1 MGEDSF
7 NFSDLCVSGNCEKSI
22 SFTRSTIKVY
32 RGLCGLSSGF
42 WRVRRVDIFHAVKV
56 ETFRDLLDG
65 LPQLARM
72 VGERFCDQFAVR
84 AVELSGHIRGGPFH
98 LGPAAGKSAKRAFS
112 HRVPPPADVSHTQR
126 ANRQGRRFCFRLWI
140 LLQLGDQFH
149 LRAAGRSWHRD
160 RRAKT
165 GFLSEHTGLAGRLMQ

>member
-1 MGEDSF
+1 M
-7 NFSDLCVSGNCEKSI
+7 
-22 SFTRSTIKVY
+22 
-32 RGLCGLSSGF
+32 
-42 WRVRRVDIFHAVKV
+42 RRVDIFHAVKV

-140 LLQLGDQFH
+140 LLQLGDQF
-149 LRAAGRSWHRD
+149 LLADSRLG
-160 RRAKT
+160 RAKRT
-165 GFLSEHTGLAGRLMQ
+165 EVNSSAVELNASLPGRLMQ